1 MPADDMTMNDDS
13 FYVDEM
19 HDDSTDRVYFKC
31 EACPLHD
38 NCSRAS
44 WAKVNKCS
52 FWGEHVVRQSV
63 SEHLQHSSLHY
74 LSTSEVADLVQNF
87 DITEHTETFEE
98 RQAYRKAVDANRGKK
113 AQHQQDQKMLP
124 RRPKEHQQE
133 QEHVAKTKV
142 YGKGKDGDK
151 GGGKSKDGGKDG
163 GKPQRGRAS
172 SRSFAPSPERRE
184 PHSEAIARAACRSAS
199 ATGVFD
205 DRRSEI
211 PDKAESDVP
220 PGYFGG
226 KIKDGGKGGGKIKD
240 GGREG
245 GNGKKRSIPSD
256 FDNVTNTI
264 LTLSHESRALRST
277 VTALLESSSSAVA
290 LGRASATAD
299 LGTLTISGDDV
310 QKFKMIQDSVAR
322 AKRST
327 QNTHR
332 TLQALAAHMQEETD
346 VLTSA
351 ETFLH
356 ETISRWRRTG

>member
-1 MPADDMTMNDDS
+1 MAADDLTMEDDS

-19 HDDSTDRVYFKC
+19 HDSKADRSYFKC
-31 EACPLHD
+31 EACPFHED
-38 NCSRAS
+38 CSLSS

-52 FWGEHVVRQSV
+52 FVGKHVVLQSV
-63 SEHLQHSSLHY
+63 SEHLQQSSLHY
-74 LSTSEVADLVQNF
+74 LTITQIAELDLVQIL
-87 DITEHTETFEE
+87 DISYHTETFAD
-98 RQAYRKAVDANRGKK
+98 RQAYRKAVDGYKGKQ
-113 AQHQQDQKMLP
+113 ALE
-124 RRPKEHQQE
+124 RRPRST
-133 QEHVAKTKV
+133 A
-142 YGKGKDGDK
+142 KGKDGDK

-184 PHSEAIARAACRSAS
+184 PYSEAIARAACRSAS

-211 PDKAESDVP
+211 LKKAESDVP

-226 KIKDGGKGGGKIKD
+226 KIKDGGKAGGKIKD
-240 GGREG
+240 GGRDG
-245 GNGKKRSIPSD
+245 GNGKKRSVPSD
-256 FDNVTNTI
+256 FDDDTWPI
-264 LTLSHESRALRST
+264 QTLRHESRTLNPS
-277 VTALLESSSSAVA
+277 VTGLLASSSSAVA
-290 LGRASATAD
+290 LGLASATAD
-299 LGTLTISGDDV
+299 FGTLTISGDDV
-310 QKFKMIQDSVAR
+310 HKFKMLQDSVAR

>member
-1 MPADDMTMNDDS
+1 M
-13 FYVDEM
+13 
-19 HDDSTDRVYFKC
+19 R
-31 EACPLHD
+31 ACPLHE
-38 NCSRAS
+38 NCSPSS

-52 FWGEHVVRQSV
+52 FLGEHVVRQSV
-63 SEHLQHSSLHY
+63 SEHLQQSSLHY
-74 LSTSEVADLVQNF
+74 LTITQIAELDLVQIL
-87 DITEHTETFEE
+87 DISYHTETFAD
-98 RQAYRKAVDANRGKK
+98 RQAYRKAMDGYKSK
-113 AQHQQDQKMLP
+113 QGLE
-124 RRPKEHQQE
+124 RRPSST
-133 QEHVAKTKV
+133 TKS
-142 YGKGKDGDK
+142 KDGDK

-184 PHSEAIARAACRSAS
+184 PYSEAIARAACRSAS

-211 PDKAESDVP
+211 LKKAESDVP

-226 KIKDGGKGGGKIKD
+226 KIKDGGKAGGKIKD
-240 GGREG
+240 GGRDG
-245 GNGKKRSIPSD
+245 GNGKKRSVPSD
-256 FDNVTNTI
+256 FDDDTWPI
-264 LTLSHESRALRST
+264 QTLRHESRTLNPS
-277 VTALLESSSSAVA
+277 VTGLLASSSSAVA
-290 LGRASATAD
+290 LELASATAD
-299 LGTLTISGDDV
+299 FGTLTISGDDV

-332 TLQALAAHMQEETD
+332 TLQALAAQMQEETE

-351 ETFLH
+351 ETFLQ